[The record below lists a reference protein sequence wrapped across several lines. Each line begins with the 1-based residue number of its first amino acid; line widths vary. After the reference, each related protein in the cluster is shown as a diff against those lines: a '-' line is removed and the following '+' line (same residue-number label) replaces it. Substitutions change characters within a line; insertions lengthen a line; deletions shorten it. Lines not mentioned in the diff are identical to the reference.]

1 MKRDA
6 RPRAGQSPN
15 EDWVWTEAGLQCA
28 DVAGHC
34 RLVFGCAGG
43 IPIVASGR
51 GQIVSFESRNQGAR
65 RRRNPRPR

>member
-15 EDWVWTEAGLQCA
+15 EDWIWTEAGLQCA

-34 RLVFGCAGG
+34 RLVWGVRWRDTHRC
-43 IPIVASGR
+43 IM
-51 GQIVSFESRNQGAR
+51 
-65 RRRNPRPR
+65 